1 MSIPKRN
8 AQDKDITFPNPPSD
22 GISTISVNG
31 TISTASN
38 MVIAG
43 SWDNNVR
50 LSTIVMIRMIANH
63 DMIPETS
70 LSHRFTV
77 MSSNMEE
84 AECQV

>member
-8 AQDKDITFPNPPSD
+8 TQDKDITFPNPPSD

-43 SWDNNVR
+43 SWDNNVGF
-50 LSTIVMIRMIANH
+50 STIYMIRMITDH
-63 DMIPETS
+63 DMISETP
-70 LSHRFTV
+70 LFHRFTV
-77 MSSNMEE
+77 MSSNME
-84 AECQV
+84 